1 MDLIASIGSYVTA
14 IIGWLGDV
22 VTSLLGAN
30 GELNGLFPLIGLG
43 IGVSVVLLTV
53 KIIRNMIWAA

>member
-1 MDLIASIGSYVTA
+1 MDLIASIGNYVTA

-22 VTSLLGAN
+22 VTSLLGTS
-30 GELNGLFPLIGLG
+30 GELNALFPLIGLG